1 MGSSINTGT
10 QVEGVV
16 IEGQVEAGLGKTATV
31 LLSRGTLKPS
41 QYLVCGKSWAKVSWI
56 QTHGDLH

>member
-41 QYLVCGKSWAKVSWI
+41 QFLVCGKSWAKVGWV
-56 QTHGDLH
+56 QT

>member
-1 MGSSINTGT
+1 M
-10 QVEGVV
+10 V

-41 QYLVCGKSWAKVSWI
+41 QYLVCGKNWAKVSWI
-56 QTHGDLH
+56 YVETQTLIEITG

>member
-1 MGSSINTGT
+1 MRSFINTRT

-41 QYLVCGKSWAKVSWI
+41 QYLVCGKSWAKVRWI
-56 QTHGDLH
+56 QAHRDLH